1 MTAIG
6 RCPAP
11 QNRDR
16 RTGYCQSGIGTS
28 PIYAKDRSNA
38 LSDTEAWC
46 AVVSIGAGDLCGRAT
61 PNIDHK

>member
-38 LSDTEAWC
+38 LSDTERQ
-46 AVVSIGAGDLCGRAT
+46 VDTSVAT
-61 PNIDHK
+61 GLQAL